1 VINLIEKYINSL
13 MSKKTKPEN
22 GKPQKYPY
30 QLRDSILGP
39 AELAFH
45 KALLAIIPSNAVI
58 LIKPRLADVFAI
70 DRIAIPYPS
79 EARLYFKKIAQMHVD
94 FLLCH
99 VDEMLTLLGI
109 ELSEE
114 ISEQPE
120 LLARE
125 ELIDNVFEAAN
136 LPLVRF
142 KVKLSYDEKELIRI
156 LNPLWQ
162 SHLPPNCPKCDRP
175 MLIRAVKVGEDRGKQ
190 FYVCPDYQN
199 CGTYFP
205 MTARGEG
212 ADTIDG

>member
-1 VINLIEKYINSL
+1 
-13 MSKKTKPEN
+13 MSKNTKSEN
-22 GKPQKYPY
+22 VKPQKYPY

-45 KALLAIIPSNAVI
+45 NALLAIIPPEAVI

-79 EARLYFKKIAQMHVD
+79 EARLYFKQIAQMHVD
-94 FLLCH
+94 FLLCR
-99 VDEMLTLLGI
+99 VEEMQPLLGI
-109 ELSEE
+109 ELSEAT
-114 ISEQPE
+114 SEQPE

-125 ELIDNVFEAAN
+125 ELIDNVFEVSN

-162 SHLPPNCPKCDRP
+162 SHLPPNCPKCDQP

-205 MTARGEG
+205 MASRGEG
-212 ADTIDG
+212 TDVKNG